1 MFDEDD
7 LPKRP
12 KPLFVPAKLEGRSV
26 EEMKEYIADVKSEI
40 ERVSAEIEKR
50 GGHKSAAESLFKKS

>member
-7 LPKRP
+7 LPKKP
-12 KPLFVPAKLEGRSV
+12 KPLFVSAKLEGRSV
-26 EEMKEYIADVKSEI
+26 EEMKEYIAELKSES

-50 GGHKSAAESLFKKS
+50 SGHKSAAESLFKKG